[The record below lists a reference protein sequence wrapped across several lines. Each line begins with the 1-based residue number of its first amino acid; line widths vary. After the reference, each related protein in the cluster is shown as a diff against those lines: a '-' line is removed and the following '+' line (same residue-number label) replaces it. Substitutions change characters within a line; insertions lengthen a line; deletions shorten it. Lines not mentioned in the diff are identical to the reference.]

1 MQWIY
6 PEILADTYLTLWRTC
21 QYKTCRQREAQMMW
35 LRRQEDL
42 PNSRRR
48 YALYRVAVVLEADN
62 VDVYYRC
69 PAPGSDRQ

>member
-1 MQWIY
+1 
-6 PEILADTYLTLWRTC
+6 
-21 QYKTCRQREAQMMW
+21 MW

-48 YALYRVAVVLEADN
+48 YALYRVAVVVDADN